1 MRRIFFL
8 LFLTTFSLTSF
19 AGVIKGRI
27 VSHETGE
34 VLTGAVVQI
43 EATHYTGVTGL
54 DGSFTIKNVPAGN
67 YNLQFSMVGYQM
79 ASQKLEVTNDGVQ
92 SLNIELSTSSTTLS
106 SVIVTAAKDK
116 NGETGAR
123 SLERNANQ
131 VMNIMSARAI
141 EVSPDMTVANVVQ
154 RISGVSI
161 ERNSNGD
168 GQYAILRGMD
178 KRYNYTLVN
187 GIKIPSPDDK
197 YRYVP
202 LDIFPS
208 DLLDRLEVYKSLTP
222 SMEGDAVG
230 GVVNMVMKE
239 APSHRLFTVN
249 LAASYSELFMG
260 RDFMSYDAKGIN
272 SKSPY
277 EVHGESYNAT
287 PQDFS
292 KASSTYSW
300 KKPMPGLIGGLTY
313 GDRFLDNKLGVIISG
328 SLQNTYR
335 GNNSVFYDGEVVDT
349 TSGIRLTGMENRQY
363 SEQQLRY
370 GVHTKVDYR
379 LDDRN
384 SLSLYSGYMNLSNTQ
399 TRDAIEKQLTIGGYD
414 PVAGNATLSYST
426 RTRKTIQHIWSNT
439 LHGDHK
445 LSEKWWVDWT
455 ANYAKATSERP
466 DNTIISL
473 DGVEQNFVSTR
484 TYVDKS
490 TRRWEHNTDQD
501 VSAYLNLNWLQQI
514 GETKV
519 EWKFGGLYRD
529 KERKNF
535 YNNYQLLPA
544 NPYYLYGKDFIDY
557 SQINWNVQNPK
568 GSVASGQNYD
578 ASEKIAAGYVQFK
591 AYLHKLEI
599 LGGVRVENTDQ
610 GYAMKFPI
618 GEDNPQ
624 SNQKYTDVLPSI
636 NFKYMPWDKTNI
648 RLSYYRSVNRPGF
661 SEINPTPI
669 VYEDYQEKGDPN
681 LKHAVADNI
690 DLRYEYFPKPA
701 EQIMVGV
708 FYKHI
713 ENPIEYILQQT
724 SQARS
729 LYYMPG
735 NFGTATNYGAELDW
749 IKYFSKWGV
758 KVNYTYTNSSIT
770 TPKLKRMRDETH
782 NGDLYTISVNEK
794 RALYGQSA
802 HIANFSLLFK
812 DVHHGWDAQLAAG
825 YTGPRIVTVGQYV
838 GTDQWQQ
845 GFVQMDV
852 SAEKSFKHLTIFA
865 KANNLLNTPTTVYLK
880 SVNVKNAG
888 VEGQDLDGE
897 TLIKRE
903 YYQRSYVLGVRY
915 KF

>member
-8 LFLTTFSLTSF
+8 LFLTAFSLTSF
-19 AGVIKGRI
+19 AGIIKGRI

-34 VLTGAVVQI
+34 VLSGAVVQV
-43 EATHYTGVTGL
+43 EGTNYTAIAGL
-54 DGSFTIKNVPAGN
+54 DGSFIIKNIPAGT
-67 YNLQFSMVGYQM
+67 YTVKFSMVGYLG
-79 ASQKLEVTNDGVQ
+79 ASQKLEVTVDGIH
-92 SLNIELSTSSTTLS
+92 SLKIELSTSHTTLS

-131 VMNIMSARAI
+131 VMNIMSAKAI

-239 APSHRLFTVN
+239 APSRRLFTVN
-249 LAASYSELFMG
+249 LATSYSELFMN

-277 EVHGESYNAT
+277 EIHGEGYNAT

-292 KASSTYSW
+292 KASSTYEW

-313 GDRFLDNKLGVIISG
+313 GDRFMHNKLGVIVSG

-335 GNNSVFYDGEVVDT
+335 GNNSLFYDGEVVDT
-349 TSGIRLTGMENRQY
+349 TSGVRLTSMQNRQY
-363 SEQQLRY
+363 SEQQVRY
-370 GVHTKVDYR
+370 GVHAKADYH
-379 LDDRN
+379 LDERN
-384 SLSLYSGYMNLSNTQ
+384 SLSLYSGYMNLTNTQ
-399 TRDAIEKQLTIGGYD
+399 TRDAVSTQLTIGGYD

-445 LSEKWWVDWT
+445 LSDKWQVDWS
-455 ANYAKATSERP
+455 ANYAKASSERP
-466 DNTIISL
+466 DNTTISL
-473 DGVEQNFVSTR
+473 DGVQQNFVQTR
-484 TYVDKS
+484 TYVNKS
-490 TRRWEHNTDQD
+490 SRRWEHNDDQD
-501 VSAYLNLNWLQQI
+501 LSGYLNLNWLQNI

-529 KERKNF
+529 KKRDNF

-544 NPYYLYGKDFIDY
+544 NPYYTYGKDFTDY
-557 SQINWNVQNPK
+557 NQIQWNVQNPQ
-568 GSVASGQNYD
+568 GSVASGQTYN

-591 AYLHKLEI
+591 AYLPKLEI
-599 LGGVRVENTDQ
+599 LGGVRVENTNQ
-610 GYAMKFPI
+610 GYVMKYPI
-618 GEDNPQ
+618 GEDNPVG
-624 SNQKYTDVLPSI
+624 NQKYTDVLPSI
-636 NFKYMPWDKTNI
+636 NLKYMPWDKTNI
-648 RLSYYRSVNRPGF
+648 RLSYYRAVNRPGF
-661 SEINPTPI
+661 SEINPAPLVQEEYT
-669 VYEDYQEKGDPN
+669 EKGDPN

-690 DLRYEYFPKPA
+690 DLRYEYFPKAA
-701 EQIMVGV
+701 EQFMAGI
-708 FYKHI
+708 FYKRI
-713 ENPIEYILQQT
+713 QNPIEYTLQAIGHAT
-724 SQARS
+724 
-729 LYYMPG
+729 YYMPG

-758 KVNYTYTNSSIT
+758 KLNYTYTNSSIT
-770 TPKLKRMRDETH
+770 TPKMKRVRDDSH
-782 NGDLYTISVNEK
+782 NGDLYTTSVNVT
-794 RALYGQSA
+794 RSLYGQSA
-802 HIANFSLLFK
+802 HIANASLLFK
-812 DVHHGWDAQLAAG
+812 DAKHGWDAQLAAG

-852 SAEKSFKHLTIFA
+852 SAEKSFKHVTIFA
-865 KANNLLNTPTTVYLK
+865 KANNLLNTPTTVFIK
-880 SVNVKNAG
+880 GANPNNAD
-888 VEGQDLDGE
+888 VPNQDLSGE
-897 TLIKRE
+897 TLIRSD